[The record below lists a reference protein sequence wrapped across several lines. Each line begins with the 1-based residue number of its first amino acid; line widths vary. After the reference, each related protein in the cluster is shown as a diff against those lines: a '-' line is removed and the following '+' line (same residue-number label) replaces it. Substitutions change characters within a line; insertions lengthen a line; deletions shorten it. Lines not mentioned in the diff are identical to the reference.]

1 MNDDKEF
8 QDSIRFINNLQS
20 DFYSLDERLKLYG
33 LYKQSLFGDNKVQ
46 KPYFFNIK
54 SLNKWNAWKKEFGKS
69 NTEAKADYISY
80 TQLIRTKII
89 YRLI

>member
-80 TQLIRTKII
+80 VQFIQTKII